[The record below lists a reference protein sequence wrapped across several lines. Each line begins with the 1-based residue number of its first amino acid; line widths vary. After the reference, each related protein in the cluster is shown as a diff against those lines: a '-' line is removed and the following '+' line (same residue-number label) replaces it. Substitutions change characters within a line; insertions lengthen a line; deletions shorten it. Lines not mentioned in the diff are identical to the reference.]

1 MPADGGLII
10 LSFSVASKRILQF
23 MLPILL
29 TMLTVA
35 GMNALDIIMSGHAS
49 TADLAGVSVGNS
61 IWFPIYT
68 GLNGVIIALTTIIA
82 HFLGQNKPQAVSA
95 ALKHGLY
102 LAVIT
107 GAFIILIINLII
119 NNIANFIQIEPYV
132 QEVAI
137 GYIRAISW
145 GVIPLCVCN
154 TLRQFIEAL
163 NFARIISLVFLSA
176 LPLNA
181 LINYGLIFGNWGL
194 PKLGGIGAG
203 YATSLTYSLICLV
216 LLILVTHQ
224 QPFASYRIFQ
234 SIQLNYKIFFE
245 QLKLGLPIGFSI
257 FLEMSIFSLTA
268 LIISK
273 FGTVTIAANQAAFS
287 AVTIIYM
294 FLLSLSIALNIIISY
309 ELGANNPQAA
319 KQFTNF
325 GLKFSMLLSI
335 CVVII
340 LFFTRSQVA
349 ALYSNDPIA
358 QNLIKDFLV
367 YVLFYQ
373 LADAILTPS
382 QGILRA
388 YKDVHMASYIALV
401 SYWLV
406 CFPVGYILD
415 HYFNFGAVAYWN
427 GFVCG
432 MSTGALI
439 SLYRIRYLQK
449 KTHLT

>member
-1 MPADGGLII
+1 MN
-10 LSFSVASKRILQF
+10 LSFGVASKRILQF

-35 GMNALDIIMSGHAS
+35 GMNAIDIIMSGHAS

-68 GLNGVIIALTTIIA
+68 GFNGVIIALTTIIA
-82 HFLGQNKPQAVSA
+82 HLLGQNKPQEVST

-102 LAVIT
+102 LAILT
-107 GAFIILIINLII
+107 GATIIFFINLII
-119 NNIANFIQIEPYV
+119 SNINYFITIEPYV
-132 QEVAI
+132 QEVAV

-163 NFARIISLVFLSA
+163 NFARIISLVYLSA

-203 YATSLTYSLICLV
+203 YATSITYTIICLI
-216 LLILVTHQ
+216 LLIIITQQ

-234 SIQLNYKIFFE
+234 SIRLDYRIFFE
-245 QLKLGLPIGFSI
+245 QLRLGLPIGFSI

-309 ELGANNPQAA
+309 ELGANNPAAA
-319 KQFTNF
+319 KQFSHY
-325 GLKFSMLLSI
+325 GLKFSLFLSLA
-335 CVVII
+335 VIVL
-340 LFFTRSQVA
+340 LFFTRAQVA
-349 ALYSNDPIA
+349 ALYSNDPTVQI
-358 QNLIKDFLV
+358 LIQDFLV

-388 YKDVHMASYIALV
+388 YKDVNMAFYIALI

-406 CFPVGYILD
+406 CFPIGYILD
-415 HYFNFGAVAYWN
+415 NYYNFGAVAYWN

-432 MSTGALI
+432 MSVGALI
-439 SLYRIRYLQK
+439 SLYRINYLQK
-449 KTHLT
+449 TSLPKI

>member
-1 MPADGGLII
+1 MN
-10 LSFSVASKRILQF
+10 LSFAVASKRILQF

-35 GMNALDIIMSGHAS
+35 GMNAIDIIMSGHAS

-68 GLNGVIIALTTIIA
+68 GFNGVIIALTTIIA
-82 HFLGQNKPQAVSA
+82 HLLGQNKPQEVST

-102 LAVIT
+102 LAILT
-107 GAFIILIINLII
+107 GATIIFFINLII
-119 NNIANFIQIEPYV
+119 SNINYFITIEPYV
-132 QEVAI
+132 QEVAV

-145 GVIPLCVCN
+145 GVIPLCLCN

-163 NFARIISLVFLSA
+163 NFARIISLVYLSA

-181 LINYGLIFGNWGL
+181 FINYGLIFGNWGL

-203 YATSLTYSLICLV
+203 YATSITYTIICLI
-216 LLILVTHQ
+216 LLIIITQQ

-234 SIQLNYKIFFE
+234 SIRLDYRIFFE
-245 QLKLGLPIGFSI
+245 QLRLGLPIGFSI

-309 ELGANNPQAA
+309 ELGANNPVTA
-319 KQFTNF
+319 KQFAHY
-325 GLKFSMLLSI
+325 GLKFSLFLSLA
-335 CVVII
+335 VIVL
-340 LFFTRSQVA
+340 LFFTRAQVA
-349 ALYSNDPIA
+349 ALYSNDPTVQI
-358 QNLIKDFLV
+358 LIQDFLV

-388 YKDVHMASYIALV
+388 YKDVNMAFYIALI

-406 CFPVGYILD
+406 CFPIGYILD
-415 HYFNFGAVAYWN
+415 NYYNFGAVAYWN

-432 MSTGALI
+432 MSVGALI
-439 SLYRIRYLQK
+439 SLYRINYLQK
-449 KTHLT
+449 TSLPKI

>member
-1 MPADGGLII
+1 MN

-35 GMNALDIIMSGHAS
+35 GMNAIDIIMSGHAS

-68 GLNGVIIALTTIIA
+68 GFNGVIIALTTIIA
-82 HFLGQNKPQAVSA
+82 HLLGQNNSQAVSH

-102 LAVIT
+102 LAIFT
-107 GAFIILIINLII
+107 GCAIILVINLII
-119 NNIANFIQIEPYV
+119 SNINAFIQIEPYV
-132 QEVAI
+132 QEVAL

-145 GVIPLCVCN
+145 GVIPLCICN

-163 NFARIISLVFLSA
+163 NFARIISVIYLSA

-203 YATSLTYSLICLV
+203 YATALTYSLICLV
-216 LLILVTHQ
+216 LIVIVTKQ
-224 QPFASYRIFQ
+224 QPFRDYRPFQ
-234 SIQLNYKIFFE
+234 SIKLNCQMFLE

-273 FGTVTIAANQAAFS
+273 FGTITIAANQAAFS

-294 FLLSLSIALNIIISY
+294 FLLSLSIALNIVISY
-309 ELGANNPQAA
+309 ELGANNPQNA
-319 KQFTNF
+319 KQFASY
-325 GLKFSMLLSI
+325 GLKFSLLLSVGVI
-335 CVVII
+335 II
-340 LFFTRSQVA
+340 LFFTRPQVA
-349 ALYSNDPIA
+349 ALYSSDPLA
-358 QNLIKDFLV
+358 QSLIEKFLV

-373 LADAILTPS
+373 FADAILTPS

-388 YKDVHMASYIALV
+388 YKDVNMAFYISLV
-401 SYWLV
+401 AYWLV

-415 HYFNFGAVAYWN
+415 NYYNFGAIAYWN

-432 MSTGALI
+432 MSVGAIL
-439 SLYRIRYLQK
+439 SLARIRYLQK
-449 KTHLT
+449 NSLLANPPNFK

>member
-1 MPADGGLII
+1 MN
-10 LSFSVASKRILQF
+10 LSFGVASKRILQF

-35 GMNALDIIMSGHAS
+35 GMNAIDIIMSGHAS
-49 TADLAGVSVGNS
+49 TAELAGVSVGNS

-68 GLNGVIIALTTIIA
+68 GFNGVIIALTTIIA
-82 HFLGQNKPQAVSA
+82 HLLGQNKPQEVST

-102 LAVIT
+102 LAILT
-107 GAFIILIINLII
+107 GATIIFFINLII
-119 NNIANFIQIEPYV
+119 SNINYFITIEPYV
-132 QEVAI
+132 QEVAV

-163 NFARIISLVFLSA
+163 NFARIISLVYLSA

-203 YATSLTYSLICLV
+203 YATSITYTIICLI
-216 LLILVTHQ
+216 LLIIVTQQ

-234 SIQLNYKIFFE
+234 SIRLDYRIFFE
-245 QLKLGLPIGFSI
+245 QLRLGLPIGFSI

-309 ELGANNPQAA
+309 ELGANNPVAA
-319 KQFTNF
+319 KQFAHY
-325 GLKFSMLLSI
+325 GLKFSLFLSLA
-335 CVVII
+335 VII
-340 LFFTRSQVA
+340 LLFFTRAQVA
-349 ALYSNDPIA
+349 ALYSNDPTVQI
-358 QNLIKDFLV
+358 LIQDFLV

-388 YKDVHMASYIALV
+388 YKDVNMAFYIALI

-406 CFPVGYILD
+406 CFPIGYILD
-415 HYFNFGAVAYWN
+415 NYYNFGAVAYWN

-432 MSTGALI
+432 MSVGALI
-439 SLYRIRYLQK
+439 SLYRINYLQK
-449 KTHLT
+449 TSLPKI

>member
-1 MPADGGLII
+1 MN
-10 LSFSVASKRILQF
+10 LSFGVASKRILQF

-35 GMNALDIIMSGHAS
+35 GMNAIDIIMSGHAS

-68 GLNGVIIALTTIIA
+68 GFNGVIIALTTIIA
-82 HFLGQNKPQAVSA
+82 HLLGQNKPQEVST

-102 LAVIT
+102 LAILT
-107 GAFIILIINLII
+107 GATIIFFINLII
-119 NNIANFIQIEPYV
+119 SNINYFITIEPYV
-132 QEVAI
+132 QEVAV

-145 GVIPLCVCN
+145 GVIPLCLCN

-163 NFARIISLVFLSA
+163 NFARIISLVYLSA

-181 LINYGLIFGNWGL
+181 FINYGLIFGNWGL

-203 YATSLTYSLICLV
+203 YATSITYTIICLI
-216 LLILVTHQ
+216 LLIIITQQ

-234 SIQLNYKIFFE
+234 SIRLDYRIFFE
-245 QLKLGLPIGFSI
+245 QLRLGLPIGFSI

-309 ELGANNPQAA
+309 ELGANNPVTA
-319 KQFTNF
+319 KQFAHY
-325 GLKFSMLLSI
+325 GLKFSLFLSLA
-335 CVVII
+335 VIVL
-340 LFFTRSQVA
+340 LFFTRAQVA
-349 ALYSNDPIA
+349 ALYSNDPTVQI
-358 QNLIKDFLV
+358 LIQDFLV

-388 YKDVHMASYIALV
+388 YKDVNMAFYIALI

-406 CFPVGYILD
+406 CFPIGYILD
-415 HYFNFGAVAYWN
+415 NYYNFGAVAYWN

-432 MSTGALI
+432 MSVGALI
-439 SLYRIRYLQK
+439 SLYRINYLQK
-449 KTHLT
+449 TSLPKI

>member
-1 MPADGGLII
+1 MI
-10 LSFSVASKRILQF
+10 LSFGVASKRILQF

-35 GMNALDIIMSGHAS
+35 GMNAIDIIMSGHAS

-68 GLNGVIIALTTIIA
+68 GFNGVIIALTTIIA
-82 HFLGQNKPQAVSA
+82 HLLGQNKPQEVST

-102 LAVIT
+102 LAILT
-107 GAFIILIINLII
+107 GATIIFFINLII
-119 NNIANFIQIEPYV
+119 SNINYFITIEPYV
-132 QEVAI
+132 QEVAV

-145 GVIPLCVCN
+145 GVIPLCLCN

-163 NFARIISLVFLSA
+163 NFARIISLVYLSA

-181 LINYGLIFGNWGL
+181 FINYGLIFGNWGL

-203 YATSLTYSLICLV
+203 YATSITYTIICLI
-216 LLILVTHQ
+216 LLIIITQQ

-234 SIQLNYKIFFE
+234 SIRLDYRIFFE
-245 QLKLGLPIGFSI
+245 QLRLGLPIGFSI

-309 ELGANNPQAA
+309 ELGANNPVTA
-319 KQFTNF
+319 KQFAHY
-325 GLKFSMLLSI
+325 GLKFSLFLSLA
-335 CVVII
+335 VIVL
-340 LFFTRSQVA
+340 LFFTRAQVA
-349 ALYSNDPIA
+349 ALYSNDPTVQI
-358 QNLIKDFLV
+358 LIQDFLV

-388 YKDVHMASYIALV
+388 YKDVNMAFYIALI

-406 CFPVGYILD
+406 CFPIGYILD
-415 HYFNFGAVAYWN
+415 NYYNFGAVAYWN

-432 MSTGALI
+432 MSVGALI
-439 SLYRIRYLQK
+439 SLYRINYLQK
-449 KTHLT
+449 TSLPKI

>member
-1 MPADGGLII
+1 MN
-10 LSFSVASKRILQF
+10 LSFGVASKRILQF

-35 GMNALDIIMSGHAS
+35 GMNAIDIIMSGHAS

-68 GLNGVIIALTTIIA
+68 GFNGVIIALTTIIA
-82 HFLGQNKPQAVSA
+82 HLLGQNKPHEVST

-102 LAVIT
+102 LAILT
-107 GAFIILIINLII
+107 GATIIFFINLII
-119 NNIANFIQIEPYV
+119 SNINYFITIEPYV
-132 QEVAI
+132 QEVAV

-145 GVIPLCVCN
+145 GVIPLCLCN

-163 NFARIISLVFLSA
+163 NFARIISLVYLSA

-181 LINYGLIFGNWGL
+181 FINYGLIFGNWGL

-203 YATSLTYSLICLV
+203 YATSITYTIICLI
-216 LLILVTHQ
+216 LLIIITQQ

-234 SIQLNYKIFFE
+234 SIRLDYRIFFE
-245 QLKLGLPIGFSI
+245 QLRLGLPIGFSI

-309 ELGANNPQAA
+309 ELGANNPVTA
-319 KQFTNF
+319 KQFAHY
-325 GLKFSMLLSI
+325 GLKFSLFLSLA
-335 CVVII
+335 VIVL
-340 LFFTRSQVA
+340 LFFTRAQVA
-349 ALYSNDPIA
+349 ALYSNDPTVQI
-358 QNLIKDFLV
+358 LIQDFLV

-388 YKDVHMASYIALV
+388 YKDVNMAFYIALI

-406 CFPVGYILD
+406 CFPIGYILD
-415 HYFNFGAVAYWN
+415 NYYNFGAVAYWN

-432 MSTGALI
+432 MSVGALI
-439 SLYRIRYLQK
+439 SLYRINYLQK
-449 KTHLT
+449 TSLPKI

>member
-1 MPADGGLII
+1 MI
-10 LSFSVASKRILQF
+10 LSFGVASKRILQF

-35 GMNALDIIMSGHAS
+35 GMNAIDIIMSGHAS

-68 GLNGVIIALTTIIA
+68 GFNGVIIALTTIIA
-82 HFLGQNKPQAVSA
+82 HLLGQNKPKEVST

-102 LAVIT
+102 LAILT
-107 GAFIILIINLII
+107 GATIIFFINLII
-119 NNIANFIQIEPYV
+119 SNINYFITIEPYV
-132 QEVAI
+132 QEVAV

-145 GVIPLCVCN
+145 GVIPLCLCN

-163 NFARIISLVFLSA
+163 NFARIISLVYLSA

-181 LINYGLIFGNWGL
+181 FINYGLIFGNWGL

-203 YATSLTYSLICLV
+203 YATSITYTIICLI
-216 LLILVTHQ
+216 LLIIITQQ

-234 SIQLNYKIFFE
+234 SIRLDYRIFFE
-245 QLKLGLPIGFSI
+245 QLRLGLPIGFSI

-309 ELGANNPQAA
+309 ELGANNPVTA
-319 KQFTNF
+319 KQFAHY
-325 GLKFSMLLSI
+325 GLKFSLFLSLA
-335 CVVII
+335 VIVL
-340 LFFTRSQVA
+340 LFFTRAQVA
-349 ALYSNDPIA
+349 ALYSNDPTVQI
-358 QNLIKDFLV
+358 LIQDFLV

-388 YKDVHMASYIALV
+388 YKDVNMAFYIALI

-406 CFPVGYILD
+406 CFPIGYILD
-415 HYFNFGAVAYWN
+415 NYYNFGAVAYWN

-432 MSTGALI
+432 MSVGALI
-439 SLYRIRYLQK
+439 SLYRINYLQK
-449 KTHLT
+449 TSLPKI

>member
-1 MPADGGLII
+1 MI
-10 LSFSVASKRILQF
+10 LSFGVASKRILQF

-35 GMNALDIIMSGHAS
+35 GMNAIDIIMSGHAS

-68 GLNGVIIALTTIIA
+68 GFNGVIIALTTIIA
-82 HFLGQNKPQAVSA
+82 HLLGQNKPKEVST

-102 LAVIT
+102 LAILT
-107 GAFIILIINLII
+107 GATIIFFINLII
-119 NNIANFIQIEPYV
+119 SNINYFITIEPYV
-132 QEVAI
+132 QEVAV

-145 GVIPLCVCN
+145 GVIPLCLCN

-163 NFARIISLVFLSA
+163 NFARIISLVYLSA

-203 YATSLTYSLICLV
+203 YATSITYTIICLI
-216 LLILVTHQ
+216 LLIIVTQQ

-234 SIQLNYKIFFE
+234 IIRLDYRIFFE
-245 QLKLGLPIGFSI
+245 QLRLGLPIGFSI

-309 ELGANNPQAA
+309 ELGANNPVTA
-319 KQFTNF
+319 KQFAHY
-325 GLKFSMLLSI
+325 GLKFSLFLSLA
-335 CVVII
+335 VIVL
-340 LFFTRSQVA
+340 LFFTRAQVA
-349 ALYSNDPIA
+349 ALYSNDPTVQI
-358 QNLIKDFLV
+358 LIQDFLV

-388 YKDVHMASYIALV
+388 YKDVNMAFYIALI

-406 CFPVGYILD
+406 CFPIGYILD
-415 HYFNFGAVAYWN
+415 NYYNFGAVAYWN

-432 MSTGALI
+432 MSVGALI
-439 SLYRIRYLQK
+439 SLYRINYLQK
-449 KTHLT
+449 TSLPKI